1 MKIYVSFRITEERSN
16 LLITDALER
25 GGGFADGVHL
35 DWKEKSTLQMNTD
48 KTFTL
53 VRKKSQNKKT
63 DQGGAVGAG
72 VGRGQ
77 GDQGRDQDHVQTHFS
92 LTLSMKESAFL
103 SHRCASGKTLYE
115 KGLMMIFP
123 DRGS

>member
-1 MKIYVSFRITEERSN
+1 MKIYVSFRITKERSN

-35 DWKEKSTLQMNTD
+35 DWKEKIDLANEHRQNIHICQRKNH
-48 KTFTL
+48 KT
-53 VRKKSQNKKT
+53 KQT

-77 GDQGRDQDHVQTHFS
+77 GDQGRDQDPGF
-92 LTLSMKESAFL
+92 
-103 SHRCASGKTLYE
+103 HR
-115 KGLMMIFP
+115 
-123 DRGS
+123 

>member
-1 MKIYVSFRITEERSN
+1 MPRLLLSFKIYMKIYVSFRISEERSN

-35 DWKEKSTLQMNTD
+35 EWKEKINLANEHRHSPLSE
-48 KTFTL
+48 
-53 VRKKSQNKKT
+53 KKSQNKKT

-77 GDQGRDQDHVQTHFS
+77 GDQGRDQDPGF
-92 LTLSMKESAFL
+92 
-103 SHRCASGKTLYE
+103 HRWEEGWTAVKT
-115 KGLMMIFP
+115 
-123 DRGS
+123 